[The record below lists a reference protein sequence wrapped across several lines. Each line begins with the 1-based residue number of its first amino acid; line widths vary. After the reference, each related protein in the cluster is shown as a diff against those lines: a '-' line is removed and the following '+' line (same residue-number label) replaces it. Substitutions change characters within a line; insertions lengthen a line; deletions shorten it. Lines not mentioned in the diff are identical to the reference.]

1 MTTTTERLPAEDA
14 ARICYDT
21 VRAHQAAYGDPVNP
35 PWERAGDQA
44 RASAVAAL
52 DLGGRE
58 PDPAV
63 RHDAWVRARTA
74 EGWTLGPVKDP
85 AAKTSPWLVPYCD
98 LPPRARE
105 RGRIY
110 AALAAAFR

>member
-1 MTTTTERLPAEDA
+1 MTTTSERLPAADV

-21 VRAHQAAYGDPVNP
+21 IRAHQAAYGDPVNE
-35 PWERAGDQA
+35 PWERAGDTA
-44 RASAVAAL
+44 RESAVAAAE
-52 DLGGRE
+52 LGMRG

-74 EGWTLGPVKDP
+74 EGWTPGPVKDP
-85 AAKTSPWLVPYCD
+85 AVKTTPWLVPYCD
-98 LPPRARE
+98 LPARARE